1 MGLKK
6 MTSALSASKRA
17 IGLMNADTEDPDAQE
32 AEAIREDIRKIILV
46 FTLLVDLALEIEDIE
61 VDPDPIEGIILVM
74 RAASSAVRQDIS
86 RETVL
91 K

>member
-32 AEAIREDIRKIILV
+32 AEAIREDILA
-46 FTLLVDLALEIEDIE
+46 LALEIEDIE

-74 RAASSAVRQDIS
+74 RAASSAGRQDIS